1 MPKSEK
7 EKLDT
12 AIAAVRHTLIR
23 ISQDPKLSYP
33 LGDCTEAYHLLC
45 QAMADYNG
53 RSLEDIKAEFAPALQ
68 PHPRA
73 SSQIGNDE
81 TLTLLQR
88 QVSETLNVAP
98 YIAAFVIAHARRRGI
113 RLSPHPIERDGYIPD
128 TADFDCQVVK
138 AWQSYAAWLDDKK
151 SRIA

>member
-7 EKLDT
+7 EKLDS

-23 ISQDPKLSYP
+23 ISVDPKLAYP

-53 RSLEDIKAEFAPALQ
+53 RSLEDIQAEFVPALQ
-68 PHPRA
+68 PGPRT
-73 SSQIGNDE
+73 SSHVANDE
-81 TLTLLQR
+81 TMTLLQK

-98 YIAAFVIAHARRRGI
+98 YLASFVIAHAKRRGL
-113 RLSPHPIERDGYIPD
+113 RLSPHPVGCDGYIPD
-128 TADFDCQVVK
+128 TAQFDHQVIE
-138 AWQSYAAWLDDKK
+138 AWLSWSRWMDDKK